1 MSPREDPWLAGV
13 LERPVF
19 TVDGAS
25 PPEPEAVREH
35 AAQNAGALY
44 WARVPTDRV
53 GTARDLA
60 AAGFYPVDTTVTFRR
75 STEAL
80 PEPPV
85 ATIIPCCETHTD
97 EVAEIGGTAFG
108 ASRFHLDP
116 AIPDELADR
125 VKRDWARNNATG
137 ERGVACSVALRHG
150 RPEGFLSVVATNGD
164 ARRRVIDLVAV
175 RPESQ
180 GRGLGRALVE
190 AFIRHQSPECDELE
204 VGTQAA
210 NVPSLSMYESLGF
223 RVWRTSYVMHL
234 HAPVA

>member
-19 TVDGAS
+19 MVDGVS
-25 PPEPEAVREH
+25 PPEPGALREH
-35 AAQNAGALY
+35 ASENRGGMY
-44 WARVPTDRV
+44 WARVPTERV
-53 GTARDLA
+53 ESARDLA

-75 STEAL
+75 HTEAP

-97 EVAEIGGTAFG
+97 EVAEIGATAFG

-116 AIPDELADR
+116 AIPDELANR
-125 VKRDWARNNATG
+125 VKRDWAHNNAVG
-137 ERGVACSVALRHG
+137 ERGIACTVALRHG

-164 ARRRVIDLVAV
+164 AQRRVIDLVAV

-190 AFIRHQSPECDELE
+190 AFIRHHSPECDELE

-210 NVPSLSMYESLGF
+210 NVPSLAMYGSLGF
-223 RVWRTSYVMHL
+223 RVVRTSYVMHL
-234 HAPVA
+234 HAAA

>member
-1 MSPREDPWLAGV
+1 MSLREDPWLAGV

-19 TVDGAS
+19 RVEGDS
-25 PPEPEAVREH
+25 PLAPDTLRAHVAENP
-35 AAQNAGALY
+35 GALY
-44 WARVPTDRV
+44 WARVTTDRV

-75 STEAL
+75 HTGAP

-85 ATIIPCCETHTD
+85 ATIIPCGDEHAD

-108 ASRFHLDP
+108 SSRFHLDP
-116 AIPDELADR
+116 AIPDRLADR

-164 ARRRVIDLVAV
+164 AQRRVIDLVAV

-190 AFIRHQSPECDELE
+190 AFIRHQGAECDELE

-210 NVPSLSMYESLGF
+210 NVASLSMYGALGF
-223 RVWRTSYVMHL
+223 SVARTSYVMHL
-234 HAPVA
+234 HAAA

>member
-1 MSPREDPWLAGV
+1 MRLREDPWLAGV

-19 TVDGAS
+19 RVDGAS
-25 PPEPEAVREH
+25 PPDPGSLREH
-35 AAQNAGALY
+35 AAAHSGGLY
-44 WARVPTDRV
+44 WARVPTEDV
-53 GTARDLA
+53 AAARDLA

-75 STEAL
+75 HTDAP

-85 ATIIPCCETHTD
+85 ATIIRCCDTHAE
-97 EVAEIGGTAFG
+97 EVVEIGGMAFG

-116 AIPDELADR
+116 AIPDELANR
-125 VKRDWARNNATG
+125 VKRNWARNNATG

-150 RPEGFLSVVATNGD
+150 RPEGFLSVLATNGD
-164 ARRRVIDLVAV
+164 AQRRVIDLVAV

-180 GRGLGRALVE
+180 GRGVGRALVE
-190 AFIRHQSPECDELE
+190 AFIRHHGTECDELE

-210 NVPSLSMYESLGF
+210 NVASLSMYGSLGF

-234 HAPVA
+234 HAAA